1 MTMKIVSA
9 SVAGFL
15 ITVGL
20 LLDDIVVNAE
30 EEKEVDIL
38 VDRVDTTTTR
48 YRMEEIRDDKTKS
61 PEGFQRGIRARNS
74 EQLQVPEINHL

>member
-15 ITVGL
+15 LTVGL

-38 VDRVDTTTTR
+38 VDRVDTTPQGIEWRRFVMT
-48 YRMEEIRDDKTKS
+48 
-61 PEGFQRGIRARNS
+61 EGFQRGIRARSS
-74 EQLQVPEINHL
+74 EELQVPEINHL